1 MTVKEK
7 MRKDDYVLQTK
18 RMLKRGMLTL
28 LEAVSSVN
36 ERWSNGL
43 MTLEEAARHWT
54 MGIRKLQP
62 RKDRVL

>member
-43 MTLEEAARHWT
+43 MTLEEAEEAVRQIAR
-54 MGIRKLQP
+54 MRAK
-62 RKDRVL
+62 